1 MAVNCEGK
9 PFTGVTYNQGS
20 FTGDRGH
27 LFIKGN
33 QQCSYI
39 INVGARNRIWQRVFT
54 IAKLQETI
62 SGGSICE
69 VCAKKVTNLI
79 EEKGEAK

>member
-1 MAVNCEGK
+1 MAVNYEGK

-27 LFIKGN
+27 LFIKGI
-33 QQCSYI
+33 QQCSHLLSLQ
-39 INVGARNRIWQRVFT
+39 ARNRIWQRLFT

-62 SGGSICE
+62 SGGSICQA
-69 VCAKKVTNLI
+69 CAKKVTNLI
-79 EEKGEAK
+79 EAKGEAK